1 MSYNA
6 AMMISKTIEAYLKEG
21 SWIRRLFEEGLKMAK
36 EGKGPVYDFSLG
48 NPELSPP
55 AALSE
60 ALIHAA
66 SDPTPGKHRYMP
78 NAGYTETRSAAA
90 KSLSRDHDMEFSAE
104 EILMTVGA
112 AGALNVAL
120 KAILDPGDEVI
131 CIAPYFVEYRF
142 YIENHAGRMIVANSR
157 DDFDIDVKAISR
169 LLSPSTRAV
178 IINNPNN
185 PTGKVYPQE
194 TLNRLGDVLGRASKA
209 YSRPIYLIDDAP
221 YRKLVY
227 DTDRCS
233 SAFAAYENTLMGTS
247 HSKDLGIPGERIGFL
262 AVSPRCEGKKEFM
275 NAAAFA
281 NRVLGFVNAP
291 ALMQRVVAKVQDEI
305 IDLDWYR
312 KKRDRLVSAL
322 SSYGYEIQSPGGA
335 FYLFPK
341 APGGDDIAFI
351 DTLKSMRVLAVPGTG
366 FGAPGYFRIAYCV
379 NDAVIEGALPA
390 FETAAR
396 QMLG

>member
-1 MSYNA
+1 MT
-6 AMMISKTIEAYLKEG
+6 ISKTIEAYLKEG
-21 SWIRRLFEEGLKMAK
+21 SWIRKLFEEGLKMAK
-36 EGKGPVYDFSLG
+36 DGSGPVYDFSLG

-55 AALSE
+55 LALSAALVD
-60 ALIHAA
+60 AA
-66 SDPTPGKHRYMP
+66 SDDMQGKHRYMP
-78 NAGYTETRSAAA
+78 NAGYEETRSAAA
-90 KSLSRDHDMEFSAE
+90 KSLSGDHSLPFTAD

-120 KAILDPGDEVI
+120 KAILDPSDEAI

-142 YIENHAGRMIVANSR
+142 YIENHAGKMVVVRSTK
-157 DDFDIDVKAISR
+157 DFDIDVEAVSNAITAA
-169 LLSPSTRAV
+169 TRAV

-185 PTGKVYPQE
+185 PTGRVYPQE
-194 TLNRLGDVLGRASKA
+194 TLNRLGEVLRDASA
-209 YSRPIYLIDDAP
+209 QAARPIYLIDDAP
-221 YRKLVY
+221 YRKLIY
-227 DTDRCS
+227 DTSRCT
-233 SAFAAYENTLMGTS
+233 SAFVAYENTLMGTS

-262 AVSPRCEGKKEFM
+262 AVSPRCNGKKDVM

-281 NRVLGFVNAP
+281 NRTLGFVNAP

-312 KKRDRLVSAL
+312 RKRDRLVSAL
-322 SSYGYEIQSPGGA
+322 SSFGYEIQSPGGA

-351 DTLKSMRVLAVPGTG
+351 DTLKSMRVLAVPGSG

-379 NDAVIEGALPA
+379 NDDVIEGALPS
-390 FETAAR
+390 FEKAAR
-396 QMLG
+396 KILG